1 MSVVHDLGYKRYIGT
16 RRSASTRWLVVM
28 RHQLA
33 MGWKK
38 WWRWKLAIAVA
49 FITLAVASG
58 LLFFATGK
66 EMRSFARGDI
76 VMTFADG
83 VVPLSLSHFFRAAFV
98 LSIAMGA
105 TIIASDTQSGAFT
118 FYYVRSIRPRDYVLG
133 KLAGYGLQVATL
145 VIIGPLILAGMRLG
159 LAVSNGEIIDR
170 LDIIPKVLVV
180 GLLATLTYT
189 TVPLAI
195 SALIPNKRYALAA
208 WAAYYVVVGGIATG
222 IALKLAPI
230 VGVIDLQMALQS
242 VTLHLFD
249 VRIVRGPSID
259 IPLAAAVIGIL
270 VQSALAIGVIWFQ
283 VSRDQRSGV
292 GGSS

>member
-1 MSVVHDLGYKRYIGT
+1 MSVVHDLGYKRYLGT

-38 WWRWKLAIAVA
+38 WWRWKLALGVA

-133 KLAGYGLQVATL
+133 KLAGYGIQVASL
-145 VIIGPLILAGMRLG
+145 VIVGPLILAGMRLG

-170 LDIIPKVLVV
+170 LDIIPKVLLV

-242 VTLHLFD
+242 VTLNLFD
-249 VRIVRGPSID
+249 VKIIRGPSLD
-259 IPLAAAVIGIL
+259 IPFTAAIIGIL
-270 VQSALAIGVIWFQ
+270 VQSALAIFVIWFQ

>member
-1 MSVVHDLGYKRYIGT
+1 MSVVHDLGYKRYLGT

-38 WWRWKLAIAVA
+38 WWRWKLALGVA

-133 KLAGYGLQVATL
+133 KLAGYGIQVASL
-145 VIIGPLILAGMRLG
+145 VIVGPLILAGMRLG
-159 LAVSNGEIIDR
+159 LAVSNGEILDRIDI
-170 LDIIPKVLVV
+170 LPKVLLV
-180 GLLATLTYT
+180 GVLATLTYT

-222 IALKLAPI
+222 IALKLAPV

-242 VTLHLFD
+242 VTLNLFD
-249 VRIVRGPSID
+249 VKIIRGPSLD
-259 IPLAAAVIGIL
+259 IPFTAAIIGIL
-270 VQSALAIGVIWFQ
+270 VQSALAIFVIWFQ

>member
-38 WWRWKLAIAVA
+38 WWRWKLAIGVA
-49 FITLAVASG
+49 FITLAIASG

-145 VIIGPLILAGMRLG
+145 VIVGPLILAGMRLG
-159 LAVSNGEIIDR
+159 LAVSNGEIIER
-170 LDIIPKVLVV
+170 LDIIPKVLAV

-222 IALKLAPI
+222 IALKVAPI

-242 VTLHLFD
+242 VTLQLFD
-249 VRIVRGPSID
+249 VKIVRGPSID

-292 GGSS
+292 GGAS

>member
-38 WWRWKLAIAVA
+38 WWRWKLALGVA

-133 KLAGYGLQVATL
+133 KLAGYGIQVASL
-145 VIIGPLILAGMRLG
+145 VIVGPLILAGMRLG
-159 LAVSNGEIIDR
+159 LAVSNGEILDR
-170 LDIIPKVLVV
+170 LDIIPKVLLV

-222 IALKLAPI
+222 IALKVAPV

-242 VTLHLFD
+242 VTLNLFD
-249 VRIVRGPSID
+249 VKIIRGPSLD
-259 IPLAAAVIGIL
+259 IPLTAAVIGIL
-270 VQSALAIGVIWFQ
+270 LQSALAIGVIWFQ

>member
-1 MSVVHDLGYKRYIGT
+1 MSVVHDLGYKRYLGT

-38 WWRWKLAIAVA
+38 WWRWKLALGVA

-133 KLAGYGLQVATL
+133 KLAGYGIQVASL
-145 VIIGPLILAGMRLG
+145 VIVGPLILAGMRLG

-222 IALKLAPI
+222 IALKLAPV

-242 VTLHLFD
+242 VTLNLFD
-249 VRIVRGPSID
+249 VKIIRGPSLD
-259 IPLAAAVIGIL
+259 IPMTAAIIGIL
-270 VQSALAIGVIWFQ
+270 VQSALAIFVIWFQ

>member
-38 WWRWKLAIAVA
+38 WWRWKLAIGVA

-145 VIIGPLILAGMRLG
+145 VIVGPLILAGMRLG

-170 LDIIPKVLVV
+170 LDIIPKVLAV

-222 IALKLAPI
+222 IALKLAPV
-230 VGVIDLQMALQS
+230 VGVLDLQLALQS
-242 VTLHLFD
+242 VTLKLFD
-249 VRIVRGPSID
+249 VRIVAGPSID
-259 IPLAAAVIGIL
+259 ISMWTAIIGIL